1 MRLFVLLIRKKMFH
15 VKQSILKF
23 SLFGFTQIEAYKMFH
38 VKHSN
43 LEEGVNMFSRQ
54 MFHVKH

>member
-1 MRLFVLLIRKKMFH
+1 MFH
-15 VKQSILKF
+15 VKQSVMKF